1 MTRIWIFISAIIFS
15 TFSFSTLTHAESIKI
30 GLSEQ
35 GANNQN
41 INRPKLGMSME
52 KVKAYF
58 GEPIHL
64 SGPTGKPAIYMWK
77 YADFTVYFEGEYV
90 LHSVL
95 NPNELIKTAEPA
107 KP

>member
-1 MTRIWIFISAIIFS
+1 MTKIWIIISAVFFS
-15 TFSFSTLTHAESIKI
+15 TFSFSTLTYAENIKI

-35 GANNQN
+35 GTSNQN

-58 GEPIHL
+58 GEPMHV
-64 SGPTGKPAIYMWK
+64 SGPAGKPPIYMWK

-95 NPNELIKTAEPA
+95 HPNKTP